1 MEPVA
6 THQGR
11 IGAYPL
17 TPSQILVVWFAGAIV
32 LGTVALSLPVAS
44 APDKS
49 LRVID
54 ALFMAASAVCV
65 TGLVVKDL
73 ATDFSTTGQIIILVL
88 AQLGGL
94 GYMVLSTVIIVLLGK
109 KIGIKQRLVMQEA
122 LNVLTIEGLIG
133 LLKGILWMTLVVEG
147 IGALLLAARFSFDF
161 PVPEAIYLGVFHSV
175 MAFNNAGFSLF
186 PTSLIA
192 YQSDVLVN
200 AVMTLLI
207 VSGGI
212 GFIVYRDL
220 IRLAKRET
228 FRLTVHTWMVLS
240 LTAALIVGGT
250 LVFWAFEAGNPK
262 TIGSL
267 SLADQFL
274 VSFFHSVSARTAGF
288 NTVDL
293 GGGTAATLYVLVLL
307 MFVGASPGGT
317 GGGIKTSTFG
327 TMLVGIWAGIRGR
340 SDVTAFHRRIPQETV
355 IRAFSLALVAFAL
368 TTGMTLVLQVS
379 ERQDFL
385 RTLFEVTSAFG
396 TVGLSTGDGGV
407 LSYSALFSD
416 FGKFMIVL
424 TMFIGRIGPLTV
436 SVALVRL
443 EETRRFR
450 YPPERVLIG

>member
-1 MEPVA
+1 
-6 THQGR
+6 
-11 IGAYPL
+11 
-17 TPSQILVVWFAGAIV
+17 
-32 LGTVALSLPVAS
+32 
-44 APDKS
+44 
-49 LRVID
+49 
-54 ALFMAASAVCV
+54 
-65 TGLVVKDL
+65 
-73 ATDFSTTGQIIILVL
+73 
-88 AQLGGL
+88 
-94 GYMVLSTVIIVLLGK
+94 
-109 KIGIKQRLVMQEA
+109 
-122 LNVLTIEGLIG
+122 
-133 LLKGILWMTLVVEG
+133 
-147 IGALLLAARFSFDF
+147 
-161 PVPEAIYLGVFHSV
+161 

-416 FGKFMIVL
+416 LGKFMIVL

>member
-200 AVMTLLI
+200 AVITLLI

-274 VSFFHSVSARTAGF
+274 VSVFHAVSARTAGF

-416 FGKFMIVL
+416 LGKFMIVL

>member
-17 TPSQILVVWFAGAIV
+17 TPSQILVVWFAGAIL
-32 LGTVALSLPVAS
+32 LGTIALSLPVAS

-49 LRVID
+49 IRVID

-73 ATDFSTTGQIIILVL
+73 ATDFSTTGQVIILVL

-94 GYMVLSTVIIVLLGK
+94 GYMVLSTVIIILLGK

-122 LNVLTIEGLIG
+122 LNVLTVEGLIG
-133 LLKGILWMTLVVEG
+133 LLRGILWMTLVMEG
-147 IGALLLAARFSFDF
+147 IGAALLALRFSLDV
-161 PVPEAIYLGVFHSV
+161 PGPEAIYLGVFQSV
-175 MAFNNAGFSLF
+175 MAFYNAGFSLF

-192 YQSDVLVN
+192 YQNDLLVN
-200 AVMTLLI
+200 VVITILI
-207 VSGGI
+207 ISGGV
-212 GFIVYRDL
+212 GFIVYREL

-228 FRLTVHTWMVLS
+228 YRLTIHTWMVLS

-250 LVFWAFEAGNPK
+250 LVFWAFELGNPK
-262 TIGSL
+262 TVGSL
-267 SLADQFL
+267 PLADQLL
-274 VSFFHSVSARTAGF
+274 VSYFHSVSARSGGF

-293 GGGTAATLYVLVLL
+293 GAATSATLYVLVLL

-340 SDVTAFHRRIPQETV
+340 SDVTAFNRRIPQETV
-355 IRAFSLALVAFAL
+355 IRAFSVALLAFAL
-368 TTGMTLVLQVS
+368 TTGMALILQVS
-379 ERQDFL
+379 DKQDFL

-407 LSYSALFSD
+407 LSFSALFTD
-416 FGKFMIVL
+416 FGKLMIVF
-424 TMFIGRIGPLTV
+424 TMLIGRIGPLTV